1 MSQRFA
7 GRARLLSSTAAALAL
22 MGGVAHAQATAP
34 GVSPNQ
40 TVPAQVEEE
49 GEATQ
54 VDEIVVTGIRRAI
67 EASISAKANNTS
79 IVEVVS
85 AEDIGKLP
93 DVSIAESLARLPGV
107 TSQRLDGR
115 SQAISIR
122 GLGPDFT
129 TALLNGRELVTTGD
143 NRGVEF
149 DQFPS
154 ELLSSVVVYKT
165 PDAALIGQG
174 LGGTVDLRT
183 IRPLAYGRQ
192 AIALNYRYEWND
204 IGALNSGTTDHGQRY
219 SLSYIDQ
226 FADDT
231 IGIAL
236 GYAHM
241 SSPYQSERFNS
252 WGYPT
257 IEIGDDRYG
266 ETLVPDGP
274 RTVRP
279 GYEEEIGQLVIGG
292 VKPYVM
298 SSELERDGYMGV
310 LEWRPNDRFRTV
322 VDAFYSEFENT
333 QVLRGI
339 EFPLQWGGLGEF
351 PVRNGGA
358 TPPVLGGCEL
368 TGNAVVSGVCR
379 PAPVLQPGNTVIED
393 GLIVAGT
400 FNNVKGVVRNDIN
413 TRDSNVLA
421 LGWNTEF
428 VANEDWTLGLDVNYS
443 KVERN
448 DIVLETLAGTGR
460 NTVGAMDTLDF
471 RINEDGIVQFTGRLD
486 YADPNL
492 ILLTS
497 SQGWGSDV
505 VPEGQDGYLNTPSI
519 EDEIKAVRLTARREL
534 HQSPFS
540 SIDFGVN
547 LSEREKSFVN
557 DQYYLRIPSAGSVAV
572 PSEFLL
578 EPTDLGYLGISQVLS
593 YDALGLVNS
602 GFYDQIRNP
611 NSDVVSGNWT
621 VTEKVS
627 TAYVKANID
636 HDLAGMPLTG
646 NVGMQFVYTDQSSTG
661 FSARQAGPGV
671 SESIAVEG
679 GAEYLEILP
688 SANFILEVGD
698 DLFARLAVSRT
709 LARPRMDDMRASRN
723 YSFNVNNN
731 TPLAR
736 PDLNS
741 PWGGGGGNP
750 ELMPYIADV
759 ADISIEKYFANR
771 RGYVSLAGFYKHLET
786 YVFNRNQIF
795 DFTGYPTGGEI
806 PVINQ
811 GVIGAPDNGN
821 GGYIQG
827 VEFSLSM
834 PLEMVTPALEGF
846 GFFVSASYTDSE
858 VQPDE
863 TQAPTTL
870 PGLSETVANATAYYE
885 RYGFQARVSARYRS
899 DFLGEVAGFG
909 NGRTLRSVGEET
921 VVDAQ
926 IGYEFQSG
934 PAEGLS
940 ILAQVNNLTDEPFY
954 TFENGDERRIIDH
967 QSYGRTFLVGLN
979 YRF

>member
-40 TVPAQVEEE
+40 TVPSQVEEE
-49 GEATQ
+49 GEATE
-54 VDEIVVTGIRRAI
+54 VDEIVVTGIRAAV

-204 IGALNSGTTDHGQRY
+204 IGALNSGTTDNGERY
-219 SLSYIDQ
+219 SISYIDQ

-231 IGIAL
+231 IGVAL

-241 SSPYQSERFNS
+241 SSPYQSERFNA

-257 IEIGDDRYG
+257 IDIGDDRYG
-266 ETLVPDGP
+266 QALVPGGP

-279 GYEEEIGQLVIGG
+279 GYAEEIGQLVIGG

-298 SSELERDGYMGV
+298 SSELKRDGYMGV

-339 EFPLQWGGLGEF
+339 EFPLQWGDLGRDASGAPILNAAGT
-351 PVRNGGA
+351 PV
-358 TPPVLGGCEL
+358 
-368 TGNAVVSGVCR
+368 R
-379 PAPVLQPGNTVIED
+379 PAPTLQPNTTIED

-448 DIVLETLAGTGR
+448 DVVLETLAGTGR
-460 NTVGAMDTLDF
+460 NTVGATDTLDF
-471 RINEDGIVQFTGRLD
+471 RINEDGVVQFTSRLN
-486 YADPNL
+486 YADPNA
-492 ILLTS
+492 IFLTS
-497 SQGWGSDV
+497 SQGWGQDV
-505 VPEGQDGYLNTPSI
+505 IPGGQDGYMNTPSI

-547 LSEREKSFVN
+547 YSEREKSFVN
-557 DQYYLRIPSAGSVAV
+557 DQFYLRIPSRGSLPV
-572 PSEFLL
+572 PAEFLL

-602 GFYDQIRNP
+602 GFYDLLRNP
-611 NSDVVSGNWT
+611 NADVLSGNWN
-621 VTEKVS
+621 VVEKVS
-627 TAYVKANID
+627 TAYIKANIN

-646 NVGMQFVYTDQSSTG
+646 NVGMQFVYTDQSSDG
-661 FSARQAGPGV
+661 FSARQVSQGV
-671 SESIAVEG
+671 SESIAVSG

-688 SANFILEVGD
+688 SANFILEVGE

-723 YSFNVNNN
+723 YNFFAGNNN
-731 TPLAR
+731 AQAR

-741 PWGGGGGNP
+741 PWSGGGGNP
-750 ELMPYIADV
+750 ELKPYIADV

-771 RGYVSLAGFYKHLET
+771 RGYVSLAGFYKHLES

-795 DFTGYPTGGEI
+795 DFTGYPTGGVV

-811 GVIGAPDNGN
+811 GIVGAPDNGN

-827 VEFSLSM
+827 AEFSLSV
-834 PLEMVTPALEGF
+834 PLEIVTPALEGF

>member
-1 MSQRFA
+1 M
-7 GRARLLSSTAAALAL
+7 
-22 MGGVAHAQATAP
+22 
-34 GVSPNQ
+34 
-40 TVPAQVEEE
+40 
-49 GEATQ
+49 
-54 VDEIVVTGIRRAI
+54 
-67 EASISAKANNTS
+67 
-79 IVEVVS
+79 
-85 AEDIGKLP
+85 
-93 DVSIAESLARLPGV
+93 
-107 TSQRLDGR
+107 
-115 SQAISIR
+115 
-122 GLGPDFT
+122 
-129 TALLNGRELVTTGD
+129 
-143 NRGVEF
+143 
-149 DQFPS
+149 
-154 ELLSSVVVYKT
+154 
-165 PDAALIGQG
+165 
-174 LGGTVDLRT
+174 
-183 IRPLAYGRQ
+183 
-192 AIALNYRYEWND
+192 
-204 IGALNSGTTDHGQRY
+204 
-219 SLSYIDQ
+219 
-226 FADDT
+226 
-231 IGIAL
+231 
-236 GYAHM
+236 
-241 SSPYQSERFNS
+241 
-252 WGYPT
+252 
-257 IEIGDDRYG
+257 
-266 ETLVPDGP
+266 
-274 RTVRP
+274 
-279 GYEEEIGQLVIGG
+279 
-292 VKPYVM
+292 
-298 SSELERDGYMGV
+298 
-310 LEWRPNDRFRTV
+310 
-322 VDAFYSEFENT
+322 
-333 QVLRGI
+333 
-339 EFPLQWGGLGEF
+339 
-351 PVRNGGA
+351 
-358 TPPVLGGCEL
+358 
-368 TGNAVVSGVCR
+368 
-379 PAPVLQPGNTVIED
+379 
-393 GLIVAGT
+393 
-400 FNNVKGVVRNDIN
+400 
-413 TRDSNVLA
+413 
-421 LGWNTEF
+421 
-428 VANEDWTLGLDVNYS
+428 
-443 KVERN
+443 
-448 DIVLETLAGTGR
+448 LETLAGTGR
-460 NTVGAMDTLDF
+460 NAVGATDTLDF
-471 RINEDGIVQFTGRLD
+471 RINEDGVVQFTSRLN
-486 YADPNL
+486 YADPNG
-492 ILLTS
+492 IFLTS
-497 SQGWGSDV
+497 SQGWGQDV
-505 VPEGQDGYLNTPSI
+505 IPGGQDGYMNTPSI
-519 EDEIKAVRLTARREL
+519 EDEIKAARVTARREL

-547 LSEREKSFVN
+547 YSEREKSFVN
-557 DQYYLRIPSAGSVAV
+557 DQFYLRIPGRGSPSV
-572 PSEFLL
+572 PAEFLL
-578 EPTDLGYLGISQVLS
+578 APTDLGYLGISEVLS

-602 GFYDQIRNP
+602 GFYDLVRNP
-611 NSDVVSGNWT
+611 NADVVSGNWT

-646 NVGMQFVYTDQSSTG
+646 NVGMQLVYTDQSSTG
-661 FSARQAGPGV
+661 FSARQAGLGV

-795 DFTGYPTGGEI
+795 DFTGYPTGGVT

-811 GVIGAPDNGN
+811 GIIGAPDNGN

-827 VEFSLSM
+827 AEFSLSV
-834 PLEMVTPALEGF
+834 PLEIVTPALEGF

>member
-40 TVPAQVEEE
+40 TVPSQVEQE
-49 GEATQ
+49 GEATE
-54 VDEIVVTGIRRAI
+54 VDEIVVTGIRAAV

-231 IGIAL
+231 IGVAL

-266 ETLVPDGP
+266 QALVADGP

-298 SSELERDGYMGV
+298 SSELKRDGYMGV

-333 QVLRGI
+333 QVLRGV
-339 EFPLQWGGLGEF
+339 EFPLQWGGASESTAGACAA
-351 PVRNGGA
+351 GGNVLSA
-358 TPPVLGGCEL
+358 T
-368 TGNAVVSGVCR
+368 CR
-379 PAPVLQPGNTVIED
+379 PAPTLQPNTTIED

-448 DIVLETLAGTGR
+448 DVVLETLAGTGR
-460 NTVGAMDTLDF
+460 NINGAVDTLDF
-471 RINEDGIVQFTGRLD
+471 RINEDGVVQFTSRLN
-486 YADPNL
+486 YADPNT

-497 SQGWGSDV
+497 AQGWGTDV
-505 VPEGQDGYLNTPSI
+505 ITAGQDGYMNTPSI

-547 LSEREKSFVN
+547 YSEREKSFVN
-557 DQYYLRIPSAGSVAV
+557 DQFYLQIPNSGTVPV

-578 EPTDLGYLGISQVLS
+578 SPTDLGYLGISQVLS

-602 GFYDQIRNP
+602 GFYNLVRNP
-611 NSDVVSGNWT
+611 NADVLAGNWS
-621 VTEKVS
+621 VVEKVS

-646 NVGMQFVYTDQSSTG
+646 NVGMQFVYTDQSSDG
-661 FSARQAGPGV
+661 FSARQVSQGV
-671 SESIAVEG
+671 SESIAVSG

-771 RGYVSLAGFYKHLET
+771 RGYVSLAAFYKHLET
-786 YVFNRNQIF
+786 YVYNRNQIF
-795 DFTGYPTGGEI
+795 DFTGYPTGGVV

-811 GVIGAPDNGN
+811 GIIGAPDNGN

-827 VEFSLSM
+827 AEFSLSV
-834 PLEMVTPALEGF
+834 PLEIVTPALEGF

-926 IGYEFQSG
+926 IGYEIQSG